1 MSENRTLAHNHFSVD
16 CVVLGFDGEK
26 LCVLLVRRTVEEE
39 GKTYHDMKLPGSLIY
54 TDEDLDEAAK
64 RVLVELTGLKN
75 INLRQFK
82 AYGSKNRTNDP
93 KDVNWLERAQKE
105 RVERIVTVAYV
116 SLIKISRSIETLD
129 GHEACWVPVD
139 NIPALAFDHNVI
151 VRDAAGY
158 IKMCAAM
165 DHSIL
170 FNLLPRRF
178 TAAQMRR
185 LEEVIGGRPL
195 DAKNYHKRLA
205 MMPYVVPLDEKE
217 KGVAHRAARYYKFD
231 KVLFKKTRI

>member
-1 MSENRTLAHNHFSVD
+1 
-16 CVVLGFDGEK
+16 
-26 LCVLLVRRTVEEE
+26 
-39 GKTYHDMKLPGSLIY
+39 
-54 TDEDLDEAAK
+54 
-64 RVLVELTGLKN
+64 
-75 INLRQFK
+75 
-82 AYGSKNRTNDP
+82 
-93 KDVNWLERAQKE
+93 
-105 RVERIVTVAYV
+105 
-116 SLIKISRSIETLD
+116 
-129 GHEACWVPVD
+129 
-139 NIPALAFDHNVI
+139 
-151 VRDAAGY
+151 
-158 IKMCAAM
+158 MCAAM